1 MYFAPPLKGYLL
13 ELGTGARGQKK
24 TTVVGLP
31 GRERNLTIYLALW
44 IEYTNVTGGQTDR
57 LRATISSIV
66 QDTVWT
72 SYSID
77 LCSRD
82 LITKSWR
89 QRSRVA
95 TKKQYSN
102 CFWVGRSTAA
112 VSIKQTSVAA
122 ADCSSTSGQTWRSY
136 VGCSWQSWCV
146 VSDHYKPLIVADH
159 YECRPTAGRTSMPG
173 MVVPS
178 GVDIWTQASIVWPRF
193 ACQQEASEG
202 CHTKSA

>member
-1 MYFAPPLKGYLL
+1 VISVENRLFFPYPVYFAPPLKGYLL

-77 LCSRD
+77 L
-82 LITKSWR
+82 W
-89 QRSRVA
+89 
-95 TKKQYSN
+95 
-102 CFWVGRSTAA
+102 
-112 VSIKQTSVAA
+112 
-122 ADCSSTSGQTWRSY
+122 
-136 VGCSWQSWCV
+136 
-146 VSDHYKPLIVADH
+146 
-159 YECRPTAGRTSMPG
+159 M
-173 MVVPS
+173 
-178 GVDIWTQASIVWPRF
+178 
-193 ACQQEASEG
+193 
-202 CHTKSA
+202 